1 VTGTPGDRR
10 NNRTLAILIIATA
23 LCYAVGYPIALVGN
37 SNIGWVLVSIGGLL
51 LVALVAVVIRR
62 IHG

>member
-1 VTGTPGDRR
+1 LT
-10 NNRTLAILIIATA
+10 ILIIATA
-23 LCYAVGYPIALVGN
+23 LCYAVGYPLALVGK
-37 SNIGWVLVSIGGLL
+37 SNIGWVFVSAGGLM

>member
-1 VTGTPGDRR
+1 MTGTSGDRR
-10 NNRTLAILIIATA
+10 NNRTLTILIIATA
-23 LCYAVGYPIALVGN
+23 LCYAVGYPLALVGK
-37 SNIGWVLVSIGGLL
+37 SNIGWVFVSAGGLM